1 MAMRSSMSRAVSSC
15 RQLCFL
21 YRNPCL
27 RSQQSPNPNLSHL
40 LSPDLNL
47 LNSIP
52 LPPNSIPISFPF
64 QHSRSFAKKRNTQSY
79 DDDADDDDG
88 DDGAF
93 DAGATVKPAALSQMD
108 AALDALARE
117 LTKLR
122 TGRASVGM
130 LDHIV
135 VVSNGMKIP
144 LNGMAAVSVLDPKT
158 LSVSPYDPSTIK
170 ELEKAIVASP
180 LGLNP
185 KVEGQRLIAAIP
197 PLTKEHMQ
205 AVCKL
210 VTKSSEDA
218 KQSIRRARQKALDTI
233 KKSAP
238 KKKGKEKTG
247 SSISADDA
255 KKLEKEVEELTK
267 KYIKSA
273 EDMSKAKEKEITE
286 S

>member
-1 MAMRSSMSRAVSSC
+1 MAMRRSISRAISSS
-15 RQLCFL
+15 RQFSLLFRSSSL
-21 YRNPCL
+21 H
-27 RSQQSPNPNLSHL
+27 SQQHNDLSHL
-40 LSPDLNL
+40 LSPHFNL
-47 LNSIP
+47 LNST
-52 LPPNSIPISFPF
+52 PNSIPITFPF
-64 QHSRSFAKKRNTQSY
+64 QHARGFAKKRNTQTY
-79 DDDADDDDG
+79 DDDSDDEDG
-88 DDGAF
+88 DAFGAV
-93 DAGATVKPAALSQMD
+93 DIGASVKPAALSQMD
-108 AALDALARE
+108 AALDALSRE

-130 LDHIV
+130 LDHIIV
-135 VVSNGMKIP
+135 LANGMKIP
-144 LNGMAAVSVLDPKT
+144 LNGMAAVSVLDSKT
-158 LSVSPYDPSTIK
+158 LSITPYDPATIK
-170 ELEKAIVASP
+170 ELEKAIVTSP

-185 KVEGQRLIAAIP
+185 KVDGQRLIAAIP

-255 KKLEKEVEELTK
+255 KKLEKEVEEMTK

-273 EDMSKAKEKEITE
+273 DDMSKAKEKEITE

>member
-1 MAMRSSMSRAVSSC
+1 MSRAISSS
-15 RQLCFL
+15 RQLSFHL
-21 YRNPCL
+21 FRTPCL
-27 RSQQSPNPNLSHL
+27 HSQQYQQPPNLSYFH
-40 LSPDLNL
+40 SAETSIF
-47 LNSIP
+47 NSNP
-52 LPPNSIPISFPF
+52 LPNSTPITFLF
-64 QHSRSFAKKRNTQSY
+64 QLSRGFAKKRNTQTY
-79 DDDADDDDG
+79 DDDSDDEDG
-88 DDGAF
+88 GAF
-93 DAGATVKPAALSQMD
+93 GALDIGATVKPAALSQMD
-108 AALDALARE
+108 AALDALSRE

-130 LDHIV
+130 LDHIIV
-135 VVSNGMKIP
+135 VANGMKIP

-158 LSVSPYDPSTIK
+158 LSVTPYDPATIK

-255 KKLEKEVEELTK
+255 KKLEKEVEEMTK

-273 EDMSKAKEKEITE
+273 EDMCKAKEKEITE

>member
-1 MAMRSSMSRAVSSC
+1 MARRMSGAVSCC
-15 RQLCFL
+15 RQLSYL
-21 YRNPCL
+21 IRNPPCL
-27 RSQQSPNPNLSHL
+27 PNL
-40 LSPDLNL
+40 PDLNL
-47 LNSIP
+47 RNSNSP
-52 LPPNSIPISFPF
+52 LPNSIPISFPF
-64 QHSRSFAKKRNTQSY
+64 PHSRSFAKKRNTQTC
-79 DDDADDDDG
+79 DDDYDSGDQDG
-88 DDGAF
+88 GAF
-93 DAGATVKPAALSQMD
+93 DIGATVKPAALSQMD

-130 LDHIV
+130 LDHIIV
-135 VVSNGMKIP
+135 LANGMKIP
-144 LNGMAAVSVLDPKT
+144 LNGMAAVSVLDSKT
-158 LSVSPYDPSTIK
+158 LSVSPYDPATIK

-185 KVEGQRLIAAIP
+185 KVDGQRLIAAIP

-238 KKKGKEKTG
+238 KKKGKEKAG

-267 KYIKSA
+267 KYIKSV